1 MVQTAVDMRI
11 AQDIVRPVTTKAI
24 ARASMA
30 QIALGALPYVG
41 LLILGLA
48 LVLVWPDI
56 ALWLPSRTLNLK

>member
-1 MVQTAVDMRI
+1 MN
-11 AQDIVRPVTTKAI
+11 
-24 ARASMA
+24 

-48 LVLVWPDI
+48 LVMVLPEI